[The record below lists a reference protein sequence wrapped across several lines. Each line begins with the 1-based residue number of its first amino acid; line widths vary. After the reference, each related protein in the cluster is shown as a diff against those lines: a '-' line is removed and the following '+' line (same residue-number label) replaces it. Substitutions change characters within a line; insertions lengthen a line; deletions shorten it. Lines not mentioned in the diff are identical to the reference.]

1 MLRVRS
7 DPADVTA
14 TGSHHRL
21 PAHVAAVVALDPRA
35 IPIARAM
42 RVTIALAAAG
52 VAALARGA
60 ALIPA
65 LVLAPVLAPVPV
77 LAMEMVTRVVMALV
91 LLLVPQ
97 FPSVG
102 SCFPK
107 IRNDGVCQHGHR
119 HFITFLI

>member
-1 MLRVRS
+1 MLKVRS

-60 ALIPA
+60 ALVPA
-65 LVLAPVLAPVPV
+65 LVLAPV

-102 SCFPK
+102 FCFPK
-107 IRNDGVCQHGHR
+107 RNDGVCQHGHR